1 MFPTTQNSATDLTSM
16 LTHSKV
22 EQDVDNGAG
31 KAFLNFSGKQGE
43 YSFGKEKEDVL
54 GETLVVNTPTFR
66 HGWALWVD
74 RACTSISVPFVQDLP
89 MPPASVPNKQ
99 GTPQSPSESR
109 GFDAAFLDDPDTIVA
124 FDCSTLGGRRA
135 TDGLLNAVKIRSAS
149 GEVNFL
155 FPIIKLEKED
165 YIAGHGSKVYNPVF
179 TITGWMDQAGN
190 VEGNTAELAA
200 PQTAEAEEQTPDKEE
215 VQPKRRRR
223 AAA

>member
-16 LTHSKV
+16 LSHDKT
-22 EQDVDNGAG
+22 EQDLDNSSG
-31 KAFLNFSGKQGE
+31 KAFLNFSGKNGV
-43 YSFGKEKEDVL
+43 YAFGKEKEDVL
-54 GETLVVNTPTFR
+54 GDTLVVNTSTFR
-66 HGWALWVD
+66 HGWALWID

-89 MPPASVPNKQ
+89 MPMASAPNKQ
-99 GTPQSPSESR
+99 GINQSPSESR
-109 GFDAAFLDDPDTIVA
+109 GFDAAFLDDSETIVA
-124 FDCSTLGGRRA
+124 FDCSTMGGRRA
-135 TDGLLNAVKIRSAS
+135 TDGVLNAVKIRSAS

-155 FPIIKLEKED
+155 FPIIKLEKEE
-165 YIAGHGSKVYNPVF
+165 YIAGHGSTVYNPVF

>member
-43 YSFGKEKEDVL
+43 YAFGKEKEDVL

-89 MPPASVPNKQ
+89 MPPASVPNKK
-99 GTPQSPSESR
+99 GTPQDPSESR

-190 VEGNTAELAA
+190 VEGSTAKIESD
-200 PQTAEAEEQTPDKEE
+200 QTAEAEEQTPDKEE

>member
-31 KAFLNFSGKQGE
+31 KAFLNFSGKQGV

-54 GETLVVNTPTFR
+54 GDTLVVNTATFR

-89 MPPASVPNKQ
+89 TPPASVPNKQ
-99 GTPQSPSESR
+99 GIPQFPSESR
-109 GFDAAFLDDPDTIVA
+109 GFDAVFLDDSDTTVC

-135 TDGLLNAVKIRSAS
+135 TDGLLNSVKLRSAS

-155 FPIIKLEKED
+155 FPIITLEKEG
-165 YIAGHGSKVYNPVF
+165 YIAGHGSTVYNPVF
-179 TITGWMDQAGN
+179 TIIGWGDKAGN
-190 VEGNTAELAA
+190 IQGGVASLESD
-200 PQTAEAEEQTPDKEE
+200 QTAEVEETVPDKEE

-223 AAA
+223 AVA